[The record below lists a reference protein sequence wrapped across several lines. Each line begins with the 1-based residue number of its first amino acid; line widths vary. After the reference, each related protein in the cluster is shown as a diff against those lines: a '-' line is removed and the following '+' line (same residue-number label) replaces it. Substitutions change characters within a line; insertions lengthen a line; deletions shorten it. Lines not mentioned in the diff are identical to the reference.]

1 VAVLFDIFGFLSVVL
16 RGLGLAAETMAAGGA
31 LFAALLLAPLG
42 PALGA
47 AAPRIAR
54 ISGRL
59 IRTAAAFAIAIG
71 LAHLAFKAAFLA
83 DTAGV
88 PFAAALG
95 ADFVL
100 WGALGIAGA
109 ALLFAAG
116 GKPAKRAPILLLG
129 AVAVVAAS
137 VSTTHAWGRVDDRAF
152 LSVLSFAHKAGAA
165 LWLGGIPCFLAAL
178 ACLQDARAIGAAGR
192 RFTRMAMAGVALILV
207 AGLGMALRY
216 IDSWSALY
224 ATAYGLMVSAKAVM
238 LGVLLCLGALNFARV
253 ERVRRDPGTSP
264 LRLRR
269 LAEAELGIGLAVLF
283 AAASITSAPPSVD
296 VVAADRPSLAAVV
309 ERMTPR
315 MPDLSGPY
323 YVDLATKARHT
334 IPLSEAARLN
344 ADAVA
349 QIAAGGAMPA
359 YDIAWSEFNHH
370 WSGVFVTALGLLA
383 LAHRSGQA
391 PWARHWPFLFVAL
404 AVGIFLIAD
413 PEYWPV
419 GPLPFIDGFLSAE
432 VLQHRLVFVVV
443 AAFGAFEWAVRAGRL
458 HSSAAA
464 QVFPLAT
471 GLGGALLLLHSHSV
485 ANVKEELLIEWTH
498 VTLALLGLFA
508 GAARWLELRLAPEDR
523 RIPSL
528 VWPVCFVL
536 VGLLL
541 LFYREYD

>member
-1 VAVLFDIFGFLSVVL
+1 MAVLFDIFGFLSVVL

-42 PALGA
+42 SALGTE
-47 AAPRIAR
+47 APRIAR
-54 ISGRL
+54 QCARL
-59 IRTAAAFAIAIG
+59 IRAASACAIAIA
-71 LAHLAFKAAFLA
+71 LVHLAVKAAFVA

-88 PFAAALG
+88 SFVTSLG

-109 ALLFAAG
+109 TLLMVIG
-116 GKPAKRAPILLLG
+116 GKPAERAPFLLLG
-129 AVAVVAAS
+129 AAVIVAAS
-137 VSTTHAWGRVDDRAF
+137 VSTTHAWGRVDGRAF
-152 LSVLSFAHKAGAA
+152 LSALTLAHKAGAA
-165 LWLGGIPCFLAAL
+165 LWLGGIPYFLVAL
-178 ACLQDARAIGAAGR
+178 ACLTEARPIAEVGR
-192 RFTRMAMAGVALILV
+192 RFSRMAMAGVALILV
-207 AGLGMALRY
+207 AGTGMALRY
-216 IDSWSALY
+216 IDSWTALY
-224 ATAYGLMVSAKAVM
+224 ATAYGLMISAKAVM
-238 LGVLLCLGALNFARV
+238 LGVLLGLGALNFACV
-253 ERVRRDPGTSP
+253 ERLRRDPATSP

-269 LAEAELGIGLAVLF
+269 LAEAEIGIGLAVVF

-296 VVAADRPSLAAVV
+296 VVAADRPGLTEVV

-315 MPDLSGPY
+315 MPDLSGPF
-323 YVDLATKARHT
+323 YVDLTTTARRT

-344 ADAVA
+344 AEAVA
-349 QIAAGGAMPA
+349 QIIAGGIMPA

-383 LAHRSGQA
+383 LAHRTGRA
-391 PWARHWPFLFVAL
+391 PWARHWPLLFVGL
-404 AVGIFLIAD
+404 AIGIILIAD

-419 GPLPFIDGFLSAE
+419 GPLPFVDGFLSAE
-432 VLQHRLVFVVV
+432 VLQHRLVFLVV

-458 HSSAAA
+458 RSSTAA

-498 VTLALLGLFA
+498 VPLALLGLLA

-541 LFYREYD
+541 LFYREYS